1 MRIKRIALV
10 AIVLLY
16 GELTFAACTY
26 NGFIYPNGTVL
37 GPYVCSGTQWVIRQ

>member
-1 MRIKRIALV
+1 MRINRITLV
-10 AIVLLY
+10 AIALLY